1 MIINEPHGADVYTN
15 VPKDYVGRNVTPEVF
30 INVLL
35 GNATY
40 LKEKGTGKV
49 SYQQMQKRGTRS
61 IYQCTFLK
69 DKGTGKVSY
78 YYKLLA

>member
-1 MIINEPHGADVYTN
+1 MLQTLSKTSCIHLIPGVIINQPHGQDVYAN

-40 LKEKGTGKV
+40 LKDKGSGKV
-49 SYQQMQKRGTRS
+49 GTKS
-61 IYQCTFLK
+61 CTRRLVCGV
-69 DKGTGKVSY
+69 DGLS
-78 YYKLLA
+78 